1 MRKRKLAGLSSALVI
16 VVLLVGSAATDAEE
30 AVPVQVET
38 ATRRDLTSTVPGSGR
53 IEPRRKVDISAD
65 INGRVTELAVE
76 EGQWVN
82 RGDLLLRI
90 EPHRYQ
96 AALDRVEASLAQAR
110 ASAEHAEGNQLQ
122 AERELRRME
131 EVGQGG
137 GFVADAEMERART
150 QAQGAG
156 AQLRAAR
163 SAVAQAEA
171 SRSEVSDDLAKT
183 TITAPMSGR
192 VTRLNI
198 HEGETAV
205 VGTMNNPGSLLL
217 TIADL
222 SEMEAHVV
230 VDETDVPQVAV
241 GDRALVRIDAYPRR
255 AFPGRVVRIANSAFR
270 GGTQESAG
278 FRVVIALDEP
288 PEGLRPEL
296 SASADVVT
304 EVRRGVVSV
313 PILALTVRG
322 RRPAGSAGPGRGAEG
337 VFVVRNDRAVFVP
350 VEVGVT
356 GEQHFELRRGL
367 RPGEAVVAGPYE
379 AVRSMKEGD
388 LVRNAVLETQAAAP
402 APGR

>member
-1 MRKRKLAGLSSALVI
+1 MRKRKMAGLSSALLAATL
-16 VVLLVGSAATDAEE
+16 VVVSAATDAEE
-30 AVPVQVET
+30 ALPVQTEV
-38 ATRRDLTSTVPGSGR
+38 AARRDLASAVPGSGR

-65 INGRVTELAVE
+65 ITGRVTRLAVE

-90 EPHRYQ
+90 EPQRYQ
-96 AALDRVEASLAQAR
+96 AALDRADASLAQAR
-110 ASAEHAEGNQLQ
+110 AAAEHAEGSQLQ

-131 EVGQGG
+131 EVAGGG
-137 GFVADAEMERART
+137 GFVADAEMERVRT

-163 SAVAQAEA
+163 SSVAQAEA
-171 SRSEVSDDLAKT
+171 SLSEVRDDLAKT

-192 VTRLNI
+192 VTRVNI
-198 HEGETAV
+198 QEGETVV

-255 AFPGRVVRIANSAFR
+255 VFPGRVARIANSAFR

-278 FRVVIALDEP
+278 FRVVIALDDP

-304 EVRRGVVSV
+304 EVRPGVVSV

-322 RRPAGSAGPGRGAEG
+322 GPSTGPAGRQAPAEG
-337 VFVVRNDRAVFVP
+337 VFVVRGGRAHFVP
-350 VEVGVT
+350 VELGIA
-356 GEQHFELRRGL
+356 GEQHFEVRRGL
-367 RPGEAVVAGPYE
+367 RPGETVVAGPYE

-388 LVRNAVLETQAAAP
+388 LVRDAAP
-402 APGR
+402 GDGNAALARGR

>member
-1 MRKRKLAGLSSALVI
+1 MRKRKLAGLSSAFVI
-16 VVLLVGSAATDAEE
+16 VVLLVGAAATDAEE
-30 AVPVQVET
+30 AVQVQIEA
-38 ATRRDLTSTVPGSGR
+38 ATRRDLASTVPGSGR

-110 ASAEHAEGNQLQ
+110 ASAEHAEANQLQ
-122 AERELRRME
+122 AERELRRMQ

-137 GFVADAEMERART
+137 GFVADAEMERAQT

-198 HEGETAV
+198 QEGETAV

-230 VDETDVPQVAV
+230 VDETDVPEVAV
-241 GDRALVRIDAYPRR
+241 GDRAMVRIDAYPRR
-255 AFPGRVVRIANSAFR
+255 VFAGRVARIANSAFR

-322 RRPAGSAGPGRGAEG
+322 RRPAGATGRGRASEG
-337 VFVVRNDRAVFVP
+337 VFVVRDNRAVFVP
-350 VEVGVT
+350 VEVGIT

-388 LVRNAVLETQAAAP
+388 LVRSAGLERQGAAP
-402 APGR
+402 GQGR